1 MLHKETLT
9 PDTLALIQK
18 LQSDN
23 FFENFYLV
31 GGTGLSLQIGHR
43 ISIDIDLFTR
53 ENFDTNSYLE
63 YLEKNFNFSLQFSH
77 INTLKG
83 IINGVFVD
91 ILKHD
96 YKFVE
101 NPVETDNI
109 RLLSKADIAAM
120 KINAITGNGTR
131 VKDFID
137 IYFLLKE
144 YTFSEIINFYSI
156 KYNNRN
162 PFHAIKSLTYF
173 NDIVAENWPNL
184 LMEKELTL
192 EKVKDTIISH
202 RNIYLQENL
211 SDS

>member
-1 MLHKETLT
+1 MKYLNLRDELFWDIH
-9 PDTLALIQK
+9 PDKLDEEENKRLIIERALSFGN
-18 LQSDN
+18 LM
-23 FFENFYLV
+23 E
-31 GGTGLSLQIGHR
+31 
-43 ISIDIDLFTR
+43 
-53 ENFDTNSYLE
+53 
-63 YLEKNFNFSLQFSH
+63 
-77 INTLKG
+77 LKG

-91 ILKHD
+91 LLKHD
-96 YKFVE
+96 YKFVK

-184 LMEKELTL
+184 LMEKELTI
-192 EKVKDTIISH
+192 EKVKDLIINH
-202 RNIYLQENL
+202 RNIYLQEKL